1 MEYSKYIE
9 IYNSEVVPALGC
21 TEPIAVAL
29 AAATSAKNLGKPVER
44 TEIYLS
50 GNVMKNGVGVGIPGT
65 GMVGLQI
72 AAALGITGGD
82 PSKELEVLNGV
93 TQADIDAA
101 KNMVTA
107 GRIKVSI
114 REKVDRLYIE
124 ANCFNGTDNARTL
137 ICGSHTNI
145 VLSEFNGT
153 VISQKSCSAFAKT
166 AEDVQTENKEHHM
179 TVAGIWDFINNVP
192 LEDIEHVMKGAEMN
206 RTIGLEGLTG
216 SYGLQVGKTLRKNI
230 VKGLLC
236 DDFSN
241 WAMALT
247 AAASDARMA
256 GSTLTVMSNSGSG
269 NQGITVMLPIL
280 AASERLHCSREK
292 LIRALYLGNLIA
304 IHLKEYMFRLSALCG
319 VVTAATGA
327 ACGITY
333 LLGGNLSQINY
344 TIKNMIGNISG
355 MICDGA
361 KAGCALKVSTA
372 ISAALQSAFL
382 AVENIEISEFDGII
396 EKDIEKTIKNLAVV
410 ASEGMEETD
419 RVILDIMSC
428 K

>member
-1 MEYSKYIE
+1 MEFSKYIE
-9 IYNSEVVPALGC
+9 IFNSEVVPALGC

-29 AAATSAKNLGKPVER
+29 ASATSAKHLGKIVEKA
-44 TEIYLS
+44 EVFLS
-50 GNVMKNGVGVGIPGT
+50 GNVMKNGMGVGIPGT

-82 PSKELEVLNGV
+82 PSKDLEVLNGV
-93 TQADIDAA
+93 TQIHINSA
-101 KNMVTA
+101 KQLVTE
-107 GRIKVSI
+107 GKIKVSI
-114 REKVDRLYIE
+114 KEKVDKLYIE
-124 ANCFNGTDNARTL
+124 VICFSGKDQARTL
-137 ICGSHTNI
+137 ICGNHTNI
-145 VLSEFNGT
+145 VLAERNGS
-153 VISQKSCSAFAKT
+153 VIFQKSCNAFSRSETDT
-166 AEDVQTENKEHHM
+166 ASENKSHHM
-179 TVAGIWDFINNVP
+179 TVEGIWNFINEVP
-192 LEDIEHVMKGAEMN
+192 VSDIEYVMKGAEMN

-216 SYGLQVGKTLRKNI
+216 NYGLQVGKTLRKNI

-256 GSTLTVMSNSGSG
+256 GSTLSVMSNSGSG

-280 AASERLHCSREK
+280 AASERLHCSK
-292 LIRALYLGNLIA
+292 DQLIRALYLGNLIA

-382 AVENIEISEFDGII
+382 AIENIEISEFDGII
-396 EKDIEKTIKNLAVV
+396 EKDIEKTIRNLATV

-419 RVILDIMSC
+419 KVILDIMSC